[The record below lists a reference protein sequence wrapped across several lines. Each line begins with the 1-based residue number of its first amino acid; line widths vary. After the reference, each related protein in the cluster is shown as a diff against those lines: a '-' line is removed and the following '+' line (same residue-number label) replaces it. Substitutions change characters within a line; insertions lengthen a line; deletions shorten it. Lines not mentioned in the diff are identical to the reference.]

1 MSATKPAENGKYRV
15 ATRGMVDEDVFD
27 TRNRHVAA
35 HQQRLRLR
43 RIKNVLAKRTAVS
56 EMEADVIQGELAR
69 DLRLLVEAGALE
81 LPDIADDTQLEQL
94 LRDELQSHESRHGAV
109 DGLVDGDLDGN
120 VDVAMDLTDDED
132 NVVADHCDEEERM
145 IQEALEMEARDIEYL
160 VNQMNLNQ

>member
-15 ATRGMVDEDVFD
+15 ATRGMVDEDVYD

-56 EMEADVIQGELAR
+56 EMEADVIQGEMAR

-81 LPDIADDTQLEQL
+81 LPDIGDERQLEQL
-94 LRDELQSHESRHGAV
+94 LRDELQTHESVHGAV

-120 VDVAMDLTDDED
+120 VDVAMDLTDDEEEGELE
-132 NVVADHCDEEERM
+132 DEEERM
-145 IQEALEMEARDIEYL
+145 IQEAQELEARDIEHL
-160 VNQMNLNQ
+160 VNQMNLNH

>member
-15 ATRGMVDEDVFD
+15 ATRGMVDQDVFD

-43 RIKNVLAKRTAVS
+43 RIKNVLQKRTAVS
-56 EMEADVIQGELAR
+56 EMEADVIQGEMAR

-81 LPDIADDTQLEQL
+81 LPDIRDEQQLEQL
-94 LRDELQSHESRHGAV
+94 LRDELETHESVHGAV
-109 DGLVDGDLDGN
+109 DGLVDDDLDGN
-120 VDVAMDLTDDED
+120 VDVAMDISDDD
-132 NVVADHCDEEERM
+132 GSIDEEERM
-145 IQEALEMEARDIEYL
+145 IQEAQEMEAQDIEFL